1 MTPDPSPTDAGGPA
15 AEPAPPRFAAARVA
29 GWYAAMFAAMGIH
42 LPYWPLWL
50 ADWGLTAVEVGLFAT
65 YGFAARL
72 VAGAVIPV
80 LADRH
85 AARRLAVAGSCA
97 VGVVAFLA
105 HLGITSK
112 GLLLVATLVSGGTF
126 AALVPIG
133 DVLGLAAARDFHL
146 DYARIRAWGSAAFLA
161 ANLGFGA
168 AIGAL
173 GPNVALWGIVVF
185 LGIACGLGATHP
197 GGGRV
202 IPGPRPKLSE
212 LTALALRPA
221 FLLFILAAGLSQ
233 ASHATLYAYGS
244 LRWRDLGISE
254 AEIGPLW
261 AFGVAVEI
269 VLMSLL
275 GGALTRRLGAAGAL
289 ALAGAAGIVRWSL
302 MTLDP
307 MGLALWALQASHA
320 LTFAAS
326 HLGAMAFLRAAV
338 PERLAGGAQGL
349 FQTVVGTSLMFAFTG
364 LSAQVYPWAGA
375 GAYWVGTA
383 ASVLALICALAAR
396 GLWSGERIEP

>member
-1 MTPDPSPTDAGGPA
+1 MTAASPSPA
-15 AEPAPPRFAAARVA
+15 AAAPPFAAARVA
-29 GWYAAMFAAMGIH
+29 GWYAAMFAALGIY

-50 ADWGLTAVEVGLFAT
+50 ADWGLSVAEVGLFAT

-72 VAGAVIPV
+72 IAGAVIPV

-85 AARRLAVAGSCA
+85 AARRLALAGSCA

-105 HLGITSK
+105 HLGIASK
-112 GLLLVATLVSGGTF
+112 PLLLAATLVSGGTF

-133 DVLGLAAARDFHL
+133 DALGLAAARDFRM
-146 DYARIRAWGSAAFLA
+146 DYARVRAWGSAAFLA
-161 ANLGFGA
+161 ANLGFGTA
-168 AIGAL
+168 LGAL
-173 GPNVALWGIVVF
+173 GPDVALWGIVAF
-185 LGIACGLGATHP
+185 LAIAGVLGASHP

-202 IPGPRPKLSE
+202 VPGPRPRLKE
-212 LTALALRPA
+212 LFSLCLRPA

-244 LRWRDLGISE
+244 LHWRDIGISE
-254 AEIGPLW
+254 ASIGRLW
-261 AFGVAVEI
+261 AWGVAVEI
-269 VLMSLL
+269 ALMSLA
-275 GGALTRRLGAAGAL
+275 GGLLTARLGAAGAL
-289 ALAGAAGIVRWSL
+289 ALAGAAGVLRWSL

-307 MGLALWALQASHA
+307 AGIALWALQATHA

-364 LSAQVYPWAGA
+364 LAAEVYPWAGG
-375 GAYWVGTA
+375 GAYWIGTG
-383 ASVLALICALAAR
+383 ASAHAQICALGAR
-396 GLWSGERIEP
+396 RLWAGERIEP